1 MFIKKVIYFL
11 LTFVLVSNFSFSQ
24 SIISP
29 DGILFQAV
37 ARDANGNAAV
47 SRSVYAK
54 VTILKGTASGQSV
67 FAESFQV
74 TSTAEG
80 IFTIIIGKGTRTSG
94 VSSLSAVD
102 WGGSIHYLNFL

>member
-1 MFIKKVIYFL
+1 MFNKNVFYLL

-37 ARDANGNAAV
+37 ARDVNGNAAV
-47 SRSVYAK
+47 SRNVYAK
-54 VTILKGTASGQSV
+54 VTILKGTSSGPSV
-67 FAESFQV
+67 YTESFQV

-80 IFTIIIGKGTRTSG
+80 IFTIIIGKGNR
-94 VSSLSAVD
+94 
-102 WGGSIHYLNFL
+102 I